1 MLSPLDFTTPN
12 RFKSVSSLSYL
23 VSLTVSEEDREI
35 REISLYRTVNIWKLQ
50 PKLALGESYVYL
62 V

>member
-1 MLSPLDFTTPN
+1 MLSRLDFTTPN

-50 PKLALGESYVYL
+50 PKLALGES
-62 V
+62 

>member
-12 RFKSVSSLSYL
+12 RFKSVAQKLEKTKNVVSSLSYL

-35 REISLYRTVNIWKLQ
+35 RERPLPYR
-50 PKLALGESYVYL
+50 
-62 V
+62 

>member
-23 VSLTVSEEDREI
+23 VSLAVSEEDREI
-35 REISLYRTVNIWKLQ
+35 REISLYRTVNI
-50 PKLALGESYVYL
+50 
-62 V
+62 

>member
-23 VSLTVSEEDREI
+23 VSLGLTVSEEDREI
-35 REISLYRTVNIWKLQ
+35 REISLYRTVNI
-50 PKLALGESYVYL
+50 
-62 V
+62 